1 MAIALRAVLDPALWP
16 QRWPM
21 FPAEKNWWPGR
32 SARLVAKITAIT
44 ILKSQVDAA
53 GVLERQLGF
62 SLVFP
67 CFPTIID
74 MSWCKLLGQCLVNAW
89 SIYELASQ
97 PSCHKFLQV
106 SNLVSRMHG
115 VARYQDVPRCTK
127 MMMYQ
132 VYFSKFSGF
141 KFSWFR
147 KTFAQLLARFPM

>member
-1 MAIALRAVLDPALWP
+1 
-16 QRWPM
+16 
-21 FPAEKNWWPGR
+21 
-32 SARLVAKITAIT
+32 
-44 ILKSQVDAA
+44 
-53 GVLERQLGF
+53 
-62 SLVFP
+62 
-67 CFPTIID
+67 